1 MFLCVQ
7 CYYESGSGDQ
17 KMLVQGWTK
26 IVSFAQFDS
35 ITNCI
40 DGNYENTYAVFM
52 ADTNWRSIAVRFTW
66 SVRFGLC
73 SIYHDIVQ

>member
-17 KMLVQGWTK
+17 KMSVQGWTK
-26 IVSFAQFDS
+26 IVSFAQFVS
-35 ITNCI
+35 ITNSI

-52 ADTNWRSIAVRFTW
+52 TDTNSLSSIAVQEEATRYNPQVAQ
-66 SVRFGLC
+66 S
-73 SIYHDIVQ
+73 